1 MQPALETLKKIEYEY
16 SLRDELD
23 SAWAVRSLAV
33 SEQRGLTML
42 VLEDPGGE
50 TLDRLLPGPMGITQ
64 FLRLAVSVA
73 KALDELHK
81 RGLIHQD
88 VKPSNFLVN
97 PETCQVWLM
106 GLGIAS
112 RLPRE
117 RQAPELPEFIAGRL
131 HYMAPEQTGRMD
143 RSIDSRSDL
152 YSLGV
157 TLYEM
162 LTGALPFTASEPME
176 LVHCHI
182 ARQATPPRL
191 RFESIPD
198 AVSAIV
204 MKLLAKTPE
213 ERYQTAVGVERDLR
227 RCLSEWE
234 TQHRI
239 VEFPLG
245 EQDKPV
251 ASSTSIIA
259 TPVEPLDLATVINVS
274 QAISGE
280 MVLEKLIARLMRV
293 AIEHAGAERGLLIV
307 PQGDELQTTAEA
319 AMSGEDVSVRFGDG
333 SHTAPALPESLVRY
347 VMRTQ
352 EVVNLADASVRSPFS
367 ADPYIVQCRA
377 KSILCLPLINQT
389 KLIGILYL
397 ENNLTPHVFTPDRVT
412 VLKVLAS
419 QAAIS
424 LQNSRLYRDLE
435 DREGK
440 IRRLVDANIL
450 GIFIWNLEGAIL
462 DANEAFLG
470 MLQYGREDLLSGRL
484 RWTDLRPDEWRQRG
498 ERALAEVR
506 ATGTT
511 QPFEREFFRKD
522 GSRVPVLMGGALFQG
537 GGNEGVAF
545 VLDLS
550 EQKRA
555 EEKIREHETELRQI
569 LDLTPQL
576 VSVFGPSLERIYANR
591 VALDYL
597 GISLDE
603 WRLGLRGSLIHP
615 DDFGRYQAEA
625 ERSVAT
631 GAAYELELRLR
642 KNDGSYPWF
651 LARFNPVRDDKGHVS
666 RWYVACTDIDD
677 RKRTEERLQLENAT
691 LRDEIDRASMF
702 EEIIGTSKPLKTV
715 LARIAKVAPTDSS
728 VLITGETGTGKELIA
743 RAVHKRS
750 QRSGRAFVS
759 VNCAAL
765 APSLIPSELFGHE
778 KGAFTGAMQRRLGR
792 FELADGGTI
801 FLDEVGELPSETQV
815 ALLRVLQE
823 RKFERVGGTQL
834 IQVDVRVIAATN
846 RDLSAAISHGTFRA
860 DLFYRLNVF
869 PIEIPPLRERRE
881 DIMMLV
887 EYFVKRYANQAGKNI
902 RSIDK
907 KTLALFEQYDWPGN
921 IRELQNV
928 VERSIILTSGNVLSV
943 DESWLSKEPPKPP
956 NAIQAASLQMSHPAG
971 DAELEEREIIE
982 AALASSRGRVAGP
995 TGAAAKLQVPPSTLE
1010 YKIKALKI
1018 RKSRF
1023 KFG

>member
-23 SAWAVRSLAV
+23 SEWAVRSLAV

-251 ASSTSIIA
+251 ASSASIIA
-259 TPVEPLDLATVINVS
+259 TPVEPLDLATVIKVS

-319 AMSGEDVSVRFGDG
+319 TMSGEDVSVRFGDR

-347 VMRTQ
+347 VMRTH
-352 EVVNLADASVRSPFS
+352 EIVNLADASVRSPFS

-377 KSILCLPLINQT
+377 HSILCLPLVNQT

-397 ENNLTPHVFTPDRVT
+397 ET
-412 VLKVLAS
+412 
-419 QAAIS
+419 IS
-424 LQNSRLYRDLE
+424 RHTFS
-435 DREGK
+435 
-440 IRRLVDANIL
+440 
-450 GIFIWNLEGAIL
+450 
-462 DANEAFLG
+462 
-470 MLQYGREDLLSGRL
+470 LL
-484 RWTDLRPDEWRQRG
+484 
-498 ERALAEVR
+498 
-506 ATGTT
+506 
-511 QPFEREFFRKD
+511 
-522 GSRVPVLMGGALFQG
+522 
-537 GGNEGVAF
+537 
-545 VLDLS
+545 
-550 EQKRA
+550 
-555 EEKIREHETELRQI
+555 
-569 LDLTPQL
+569 
-576 VSVFGPSLERIYANR
+576 
-591 VALDYL
+591 
-597 GISLDE
+597 
-603 WRLGLRGSLIHP
+603 
-615 DDFGRYQAEA
+615 
-625 ERSVAT
+625 
-631 GAAYELELRLR
+631 
-642 KNDGSYPWF
+642 
-651 LARFNPVRDDKGHVS
+651 
-666 RWYVACTDIDD
+666 
-677 RKRTEERLQLENAT
+677 
-691 LRDEIDRASMF
+691 
-702 EEIIGTSKPLKTV
+702 
-715 LARIAKVAPTDSS
+715 
-728 VLITGETGTGKELIA
+728 
-743 RAVHKRS
+743 
-750 QRSGRAFVS
+750 
-759 VNCAAL
+759 
-765 APSLIPSELFGHE
+765 
-778 KGAFTGAMQRRLGR
+778 
-792 FELADGGTI
+792 
-801 FLDEVGELPSETQV
+801 
-815 ALLRVLQE
+815 
-823 RKFERVGGTQL
+823 
-834 IQVDVRVIAATN
+834 
-846 RDLSAAISHGTFRA
+846 
-860 DLFYRLNVF
+860 
-869 PIEIPPLRERRE
+869 
-881 DIMMLV
+881 
-887 EYFVKRYANQAGKNI
+887 
-902 RSIDK
+902 
-907 KTLALFEQYDWPGN
+907 
-921 IRELQNV
+921 
-928 VERSIILTSGNVLSV
+928 
-943 DESWLSKEPPKPP
+943 
-956 NAIQAASLQMSHPAG
+956 AAS
-971 DAELEEREIIE
+971 RC
-982 AALASSRGRVAGP
+982 
-995 TGAAAKLQVPPSTLE
+995 
-1010 YKIKALKI
+1010 
-1018 RKSRF
+1018 
-1023 KFG
+1023 